1 MTHIQMKE
9 VGEVVLGEDEV
20 EGLDDGPMNGE
31 ELILVWK
38 ISNLFLIHFDDNNIV
53 IKIINASL
61 LIKEQKSIYQ

>member
-31 ELILVWK
+31 EIILVWK
-38 ISNLFLIHFDDNNIV
+38 KMIQFFKNKWLT
-53 IKIINASL
+53 
-61 LIKEQKSIYQ
+61 

>member
-1 MTHIQMKE
+1 MTTALFYFYVHTLQCTFIVLVVVMTHIQMKE

-38 ISNLFLIHFDDNNIV
+38 
-53 IKIINASL
+53 K
-61 LIKEQKSIYQ
+61 